1 MEKWVERC
9 WWRSS
14 TQFLVL
20 GVNAL
25 DAGAEKKNSKRY
37 SSVRESPI
45 ARSLKGAAFVG
56 GGRQNKATAE
66 AVEMILR
73 SERCDTG
80 E

>member
-1 MEKWVERC
+1 MEKWAGRC

-14 TQFLVL
+14 TQFFVL
-20 GVNAL
+20 GVSPF

-37 SSVRESPI
+37 SSVRESPM
-45 ARSLKGAAFVG
+45 ARSLKGAAFVEV
-56 GGRQNKATAE
+56 GRQTKTTAE

-73 SERCDTG
+73 RERCGIG